1 MGEISVEARILV
13 SGKIPQEF
21 VSRLEKW
28 GPVFMNS
35 EERPMTR
42 KELLSAI
49 GSVEGFLSMLTDSV
63 DEELLEKAP
72 RLKVISNLAVGY
84 NNIDVTAATRRGIMV
99 TNTPGV
105 LTEATAELTFGLIL
119 AVARRICD
127 LDRRNR
133 DGEWRFWSPFLFLS
147 REVSGKRLG
156 IVGLGRIGKAVA
168 KRAQAF
174 NMTVLYHNRRRLPP
188 EEEEKLGVS
197 YRSLEGLLSE
207 SDFVSLHV
215 PLTEETKGMI
225 GERELRLMKKT
236 AYLINTARGTVVDE
250 RALFRALKEGW
261 IEGAGLDVYEHEPF
275 MTPGLAELRNVVL
288 TPHVGSATYE
298 TRWKMAQLAADNL
311 VAGLSGSVPP
321 FLVNPEVLVINKRGP
336 A

>member
-1 MGEISVEARILV
+1 MEARILV

-84 NNIDVTAATRRGIMV
+84 NNIDVAAATRRGIMV

>member
-84 NNIDVTAATRRGIMV
+84 NNIDVAAATRRGIMV

>member
-1 MGEISVEARILV
+1 VEARILV

-84 NNIDVTAATRRGIMV
+84 NNIDVAAATRRGIMV